1 MTTSVPHRTELLFNK
16 VNIRPIKTKASPCW
30 GRGLLNSRRVGWCA
44 WRDSHPSPTQ
54 GVGVGSRGGFGPP
67 NRRVRN
73 PMLCP
78 LSYRLAEGK
87 VKAAGIEPATDGL
100 KARCSAS
107 ELRVHERGAGGGHR
121 TRTSLARLRILSPV
135 RLPVPPPRHTS
146 F

>member
-54 GVGVGSRGGFGPP
+54 GVGLASREGFEPP
-67 NRRVRN
+67 T
-73 PMLCP
+73 
-78 LSYRLAEGK
+78 
-87 VKAAGIEPATDGL
+87 AGLET
-100 KARCSAS
+100 RCSAS